1 MALPATV
8 RFALATDASAL
19 LLFPWATTAAWTTSA
34 ESRPPVS
41 SLLTD
46 STEDSSAPPDSE
58 TGPASPTTIG
68 ARPST
73 AARNTVA
80 SPLNVVL
87 VAAVNAKAGGSCVA
101 GPTGLSQLANSAA
114 VSVRNT
120 MRFMVPSFV
129 MSRDDLGSGRLATRR
144 AAVCREDSSASVG
157 NYRWGLWE
165 ELPHAGSHYSFL
177 RSPARSAKRT
187 SSERCFRPSLSMT
200 RAR

>member
-19 LLFPWATTAAWTTSA
+19 LCLPWATTLAWTTSA
-34 ESRPPVS
+34 ERRPPVS

-68 ARPST
+68 AKPST

-87 VAAVNAKAGGSCVA
+87 VAAVKSATGASRVA
-101 GPTGLSQLANSAA
+101 SPVGLSQLGNSPA
-114 VSVRNT
+114 VSVRNRV
-120 MRFMVPSFV
+120 RFIMPSLGL
-129 MSRDDLGSGRLATRR
+129 SRDKPRVREGSEQESCRL
-144 AAVCREDSSASVG
+144 SGGFVG
-157 NYRWGLWE
+157 ECGE
-165 ELPHAGSHYSFL
+165 VQ
-177 RSPARSAKRT
+177 ARSE
-187 SSERCFRPSLSMT
+187 ERRVGKECRSRWAPYH
-200 RAR
+200 